1 MSNLTLSA
9 QQIYYEESLL
19 QDYFQSFA
27 RVIRRPEFKQI
38 SRSVDFAA
46 QVIQYEVEE
55 DQNQSQALSACDR
68 AQYSTGLVRADAR
81 RLHWAYALRLVYN
94 LAIYALTHLFRDFE
108 HSRTLLWPSGTHS
121 TSLDY
126 QQVAGHWS
134 PSTYRVSM
142 PSVSH
147 FVHEATLPAGYE
159 EEELMLNSASDC
171 IDRCDLA
178 RKMQARCKC
187 TGGDLYKVLQAV
199 ARMARCLLGIAALAR
214 KCISG
219 QALQYLAVLGRVARP
234 H

>member
-1 MSNLTLSA
+1 MSPPSIEVNSDCKDKLVKIKAGELRDIRVYTANLLRRKSA
-9 QQIYYEESLL
+9 ARLFPVLCQGHTGP
-19 QDYFQSFA
+19 FA
-27 RVIRRPEFKQI
+27 SSWMRAVMI

-126 QQVAGHWS
+126 QQVAGRWS

-171 IDRCDLA
+171 IVRSNIFGFLVRLCSVTVTVVH
-178 RKMQARCKC
+178 CK
-187 TGGDLYKVLQAV
+187 
-199 ARMARCLLGIAALAR
+199 
-214 KCISG
+214 
-219 QALQYLAVLGRVARP
+219 

>member
-1 MSNLTLSA
+1 MKSRRTRTSRRHYRLAIVLRYVPCTWACVNHNE
-9 QQIYYEESLL
+9 QI
-19 QDYFQSFA
+19 A
-27 RVIRRPEFKQI
+27 HI
-38 SRSVDFAA
+38 
-46 QVIQYEVEE
+46 
-55 DQNQSQALSACDR
+55 
-68 AQYSTGLVRADAR
+68 QYSTGLVRADAR

-171 IDRCDLA
+171 I
-178 RKMQARCKC
+178 
-187 TGGDLYKVLQAV
+187 V
-199 ARMARCLLGIAALAR
+199 
-214 KCISG
+214 
-219 QALQYLAVLGRVARP
+219 
-234 H
+234 